1 MVLSTLTF
9 AALATRF
16 TPASRKFL
24 IRVAALPSSRSA
36 SVSSPSFL
44 NEVLSLSSDD
54 DSASFF
60 IYTELLVPLL

>member
-1 MVLSTLTF
+1 VERFTLTF

-16 TPASRKFL
+16 TPASKRFL
-24 IRVAALPSSRSA
+24 ILVAALPSLRSA

-60 IYTELLVPLL
+60 IST

>member
-1 MVLSTLTF
+1 MVLSMLTF
-9 AALATRF
+9 AALATRS

-24 IRVAALPSSRSA
+24 IPVAALPSSRSA

-60 IYTELLVPLL
+60 IYTELLEPLL

>member
-9 AALATRF
+9 AALATRS

-24 IRVAALPSSRSA
+24 IPVAALPSSRSA

-60 IYTELLVPLL
+60 ISLDLLAPLT